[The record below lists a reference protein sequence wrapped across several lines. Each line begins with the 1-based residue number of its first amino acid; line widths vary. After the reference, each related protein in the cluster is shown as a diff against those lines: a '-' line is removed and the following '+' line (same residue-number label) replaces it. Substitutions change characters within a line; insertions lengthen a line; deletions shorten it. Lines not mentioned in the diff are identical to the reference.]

1 MKKYKILLAAAA
13 LLGLSSCIEET
24 LPTEYVL
31 NDQIQAS
38 ESALQ
43 GMVNSIYTSMGGY
56 INDDGGIEMIS
67 YGSMR
72 AMLEHST
79 TQFVCSGAG
88 ITPWA
93 LIAMERSVLP
103 VPIVD
108 CILLISIILIS
119 RM

>member
-1 MKKYKILLAAAA
+1 MKKYKILLAAVA

-56 INDDGGIEMIS
+56 INADGGIEMIS

-79 TQFVCSGAG
+79 GQFVCSGGNGYNTMGAY
-88 ITPWA
+88 
-93 LIAMERSVLP
+93 
-103 VPIVD
+103 
-108 CILLISIILIS
+108 
-119 RM
+119 

>member
-72 AMLEHST
+72 AMLEHSKIGRAH
-79 TQFVCSGAG
+79 V
-88 ITPWA
+88 
-93 LIAMERSVLP
+93 
-103 VPIVD
+103 
-108 CILLISIILIS
+108 
-119 RM
+119 

>member
-79 TQFVCSGAG
+79 TQFVCSG
-88 ITPWA
+88 IP
-93 LIAMERSVLP
+93 VLHE
-103 VPIVD
+103 
-108 CILLISIILIS
+108 S
-119 RM
+119 

>member
-43 GMVNSIYTSMGGY
+43 GMVNSILQMSSWS
-56 INDDGGIEMIS
+56 E
-67 YGSMR
+67 
-72 AMLEHST
+72 
-79 TQFVCSGAG
+79 
-88 ITPWA
+88 
-93 LIAMERSVLP
+93 
-103 VPIVD
+103 
-108 CILLISIILIS
+108 
-119 RM
+119 